1 MTRCHPSES
10 DLVGLR
16 CGLSTGFSEVFLID
30 SNIQPKL
37 KTSALEQWF
46 FLTVGGGGG
55 GEGGVDFIGA
65 GAGGAVNIL

>member
-16 CGLSTGFSEVFLID
+16 CGLSAGFSEVFLID

-46 FLTVGGGGG
+46 FFLQLVVVVGREGLTLLGVGLGM
-55 GEGGVDFIGA
+55 
-65 GAGGAVNIL
+65 L